1 MTEIN
6 IVADYDESKT
16 KFGEILKAFE
26 ELGFNNVVIEEI
38 NKSWSVRKRFNDKED
53 TEKENGK

>member
-16 KFGEILKAFE
+16 TFEKILKALE
-26 ELGFNNVVIEEI
+26 ELGFNNIVIEEI
-38 NKSWSVRKRFNDKED
+38 NK
-53 TEKENGK
+53 